1 MAVPLGRIPDLGLLL
16 IASLRNFPAKGVERE
31 KNHYHA
37 MMIFVFSVRDFPP
50 ARHVYY
56 HHHLSTFIHSLSLL
70 SASHTHSLSFKSLH
84 NKMTNAVNGNG
95 PKAELAP
102 GQ

>member
-1 MAVPLGRIPDLGLLL
+1 MAVPLGRIPDLGVLL
-16 IASLRNFPAKGVERE
+16 IASLRKFPTGGVERG

-37 MMIFVFSVRDFPP
+37 MIIFRFVISPQ